1 MAIVKMKYVETRCS
15 KDHYKEMLLTGA
27 YSSYLSAETAI
38 SWIDPANGDSVLP
51 DNSTYADAMNQLKT
65 LCHSVGLKIEKTA
78 DIKKYTEEEIRNE
91 LKLLD
96 EQFKKCIEENSGFS
110 LNEDDQIA
118 IEKMQQVGFSAM
130 ASCRYI
136 TFGLGRISKDSLT
149 KIDLL
154 DQKNFEVVKIHQS
167 QQYSWIAYVTSN
179 TYVKQTLSTLEN
191 LFFEEIRL
199 PRFDVKEII
208 EGYSDEINHLYTFLD
223 YRHELV
229 KLYRYVGIRDEQYIL
244 AGFVASKDVDKYI
257 ALFDNID
264 GIDCI
269 VKETTDVKLTPP
281 TLLKNNWFTRPFE
294 MFVNMYSLPG
304 YYDLDPTSF
313 VCITYC
319 ILFGI
324 MFGDLGQGALLLV
337 GGLYLEHKKK
347 NSLAGIVGR
356 VGITS
361 MIFGFLFGSV
371 FGNEELLIPVHQGL
385 FGVRDKLFHVM
396 SSDATMV
403 LLLGAVA
410 IGAILI
416 LITMIINIRL
426 HLKRKSYG
434 EMIFGHNGITGFVFY
449 GYMAAALAGMM
460 VIGYNIL
467 TPPFIIAFAIVPC
480 LIFLLKEPL
489 VELTKGHGFKPHHT
503 WGSYILEAVF
513 EVLEILLS
521 FVTNSMSYLRV
532 GGFVLSHA
540 GMMLVVMTL
549 AEMTGGAGWFVMIVG
564 NLFVMMLEGLIV
576 GIQTLRLEYYEMFSR
591 YFEGGGR
598 VFNIISK
605 DI

>member
-1 MAIVKMKYVETRCS
+1 MAIVKMKYVETKCS
-15 KDHYKEMLLTGA
+15 KEHYKEMLLTGA
-27 YSSYLSAETAI
+27 YSQYLSAETA
-38 SWIDPANGDSVLP
+38 SAWIDIENGDKSLP
-51 DNSTYADAMNQLKT
+51 DVTLYADSMNQLKT
-65 LCHSVGLKIEKTA
+65 LCHSVGLKIEKKTELRKFSPQEIT
-78 DIKKYTEEEIRNE
+78 DI

-96 EQFKKCIEENSGFS
+96 EQFKVVNEENSNLS
-110 LNEDDQIA
+110 LNEDDQQA
-118 IEKMQQVGFSAM
+118 IEKMREVGFKEI
-130 ASCRYI
+130 ASCQYLS
-136 TFGLGRISKDSLT
+136 FGLGRLPKDSLA
-149 KIDLL
+149 KLELL
-154 DQKNFEVVKIHQS
+154 DQKNFTLVELHHT
-167 QQYSWIAYVTSN
+167 QQYYWLAYVTSN
-179 TYVKQTLSTLEN
+179 TYVKETRHTLEN
-191 LFFEEIRL
+191 LFYEEIKL
-199 PRFDVKEII
+199 PRFDVREII
-208 EGYSDEINHLYTFLD
+208 ENQKDLINTLYTFLD

-229 KLYRYVGIRDEQYIL
+229 KLYRYVGIRDDQYIL
-244 AGFVASKDVDKYI
+244 AGFVPSAKVDTYK
-257 ALFDNID
+257 ALFNKVEGVSFNVLDT
-264 GIDCI
+264 
-269 VKETTDVKLTPP
+269 KETDINPP

-304 YYDLDPTSF
+304 YYDLDPTAF

-324 MFGDLGQGALLLV
+324 MFGDLGQGALLFA
-337 GGLYLEHKKK
+337 GGFYLEHKKK
-347 NSLAGIVGR
+347 NRLAGIVGR
-356 VGITS
+356 AGIAS
-361 MIFGFLFGSV
+361 MVFGFLFGSV
-371 FGNEELLIPVHQGL
+371 FGNEEILNPIHQSL
-385 FGVRDKLFHVM
+385 FGVREKLFHVM

-410 IGAILI
+410 IGAVLI

-426 HLKRKSYG
+426 HLKRRSYG
-434 EMIFGHNGITGFVFY
+434 EMFFGHNGLTGFIFY
-449 GYMAAALAGMM
+449 GYLATAMAGMM
-460 VIGYNIL
+460 VFGYDIL
-467 TPPFIIAFAIVPC
+467 TLPFLIPCAIVPC

-489 VELTKGHGFKPHHT
+489 VSLVNGHGFRPHHS
-503 WGSYILEAVF
+503 WGGYILEAVF

-549 AEMTGGAGWFVMIVG
+549 AEMTGGAGWFVVIVG

-598 VFNIISK
+598 AFNLISK